1 MYVFVSWAYT
11 TVAEEAEVTRLGWV
25 EKGKKSKDTADKQFA
40 ESLTQVACLPEYHAY
55 LQVKDKAVKQDVLNH
70 NLLAIRF
77 VVPALAKI
85 VTYQLAKRI
94 PGDGKLSVSLAA
106 RTFLL
111 NTFAGAWTGDL
122 QAAGKV
128 ILVGMPG
135 LKEFFR
141 QLALACGALNQ
152 PLPVDLWLS
161 AQQLELCS
169 RAEVC
174 QLMDACSFSQSN
186 VESAAQYTALTAG
199 WLGIGASAE
208 RDSSLLLATASKLG
222 FKGV

>member
-25 EKGKKSKDTADKQFA
+25 EKGKKSKDAADKKFA
-40 ESLTQVACLPEYHAY
+40 ESLTQAACLPEYYAY
-55 LQVKDKAVKQDVLNH
+55 MQVKDKAVKQDVLNQ
-70 NLLAIRF
+70 NLLSIQF
-77 VVPALAKI
+77 VVPAWSKV
-85 VTYQLAKRI
+85 VTYQLAKRL

-111 NTFAGAWTGDL
+111 NTFAGEWTGDL
-122 QAAGKV
+122 DSPGKLV
-128 ILVGMPG
+128 LVGLVG

-161 AQQLELCS
+161 SRQLELCS
-169 RAEVC
+169 REEVC
-174 QLMDACSFSQSN
+174 QLMDSCSFGQTN
-186 VESAAQYTALTAG
+186 PESSAQYTALTAG

-208 RDSSLLLATASKLG
+208 RDSALLLSTASRLG
-222 FKGV
+222 LKGT